1 MCLLINNKKSI
12 LAMIAQHVKAISMLE
27 TLNEE
32 LDSIIKNA
40 FYEEREHLTNL
51 EIKHLTKMTD
61 YTVMKI
67 KQQTKIE
74 SYEYL

>member
-1 MCLLINNKKSI
+1 
-12 LAMIAQHVKAISMLE
+12 MIAQHVKAISMLE
-27 TLNEE
+27 ALNEE
-32 LDSIIKNA
+32 LDSIIKNV
-40 FYEEREHLTNL
+40 FYEEREYLTNL
-51 EIKHLTKMTD
+51 EINHLTKMTD